1 MSRPEEDVP
10 SVPPM
15 PSLPP
20 LPRQGAAVTPARMP
34 SERATHLSALRSLSG
49 QAVRPPEPRA
59 APYQPPPA
67 PPALPPSATSRYLRP
82 QDLRRFENFQFA
94 AKMVVEGFYSGRHRS
109 PFHDRS
115 AEFSDYRPY
124 VPGDEIRSLDW
135 RAYARTDRDYVKLFR
150 KETDMRCHVLLD
162 TSRSMAFRD
171 ETALTAQ
178 TAPRVGLLDRLRG
191 RTGRPD
197 TGASVPPT
205 ALLSKFEYGAY
216 LTAGLC
222 YLMVQQG
229 DKASLALGASS
240 LNTFVPP
247 GGTITH
253 LHGMLSHLERTQ
265 PDGETALAN
274 AVKGLFALT
283 RRRGLLVVI
292 SDFLEEPDPL
302 FDALAMYTYRGW
314 QILLLHVL
322 TETELN
328 LPGSGPQHYLDAES
342 SGRLDAD
349 PDSLRAAYQS
359 ELHEWLQSLETQ
371 AKARG
376 IHYSRMT
383 TATPYDQALERYLT
397 ARQ

>member
-1 MSRPEEDVP
+1 MSRPEEEIP
-10 SVPPM
+10 SVPPLPAQ
-15 PSLPP
+15 PSV
-20 LPRQGAAVTPARMP
+20 PRQDGPATPARAP
-34 SERATHLSALRSLSG
+34 SERATHLSSLRSLAG
-49 QAVRPPEPRA
+49 HPVRPYEPEVKS
-59 APYQPPPA
+59 PPPLPV
-67 PPALPPSATSRYLRP
+67 PPALPPSAASRYLRP

-94 AKMVVEGFYSGRHRS
+94 ARMVVEGFYVGRHRS

-135 RAYARTDRDYVKLFR
+135 RAYARTDRDYIKLFR

-171 ETALTAQ
+171 EAAVLAQ
-178 TAPRVGLLDRLRG
+178 TTPRPGLLERLRG
-191 RTGRPD
+191 RSGR
-197 TGASVPPT
+197 TGAASPPPT

-216 LTAGLC
+216 LSAALC
-222 YLMVQQG
+222 YLMIQQG
-229 DKASLALGASS
+229 DKASLALGASG
-240 LNTFVPP
+240 LTTYLPP

-253 LHGMLSHLERTQ
+253 LHGMLTHLERTQ

-274 AVKGLFALT
+274 AVRGLFALT

-302 FDALAMYTYRGW
+302 FDSLAMYTHRGW

-328 LPGSGPQHYLDAES
+328 LPGAGSQRYLDAET
-342 SGRLDAD
+342 SGQLDAD
-349 PDSLRAAYQS
+349 PEALRAAYQS
-359 ELHEWLQSLETQ
+359 ELHHWLESLETQ
-371 AKARG
+371 SRARG

-397 ARQ
+397 ARR

>member
-1 MSRPEEDVP
+1 MSQPEDEVP
-10 SVPPM
+10 PVPPM
-15 PSLPP
+15 PHLPP
-20 LPRQGAAVTPARMP
+20 LPRQGGSAIPARMP
-34 SERATHLSALRSLSG
+34 SERATHLSSLRSLSG
-49 QAVRPPEPRA
+49 QAARPPRPPAA
-59 APYQPPPA
+59 APYQPPP
-67 PPALPPSATSRYLRP
+67 PPPTLPPSATSRYLRP

-124 VPGDEIRSLDW
+124 VAGDEIRSLDW

-171 ETALTAQ
+171 EAALIAQ
-178 TAPRVGLLDRLRG
+178 TTPRPSLFDRLR
-191 RTGRPD
+191 RRSARPNAD
-197 TGASVPPT
+197 APPPT

-229 DKASLALGASS
+229 DKASLALGASA

-253 LHGMLSHLERTQ
+253 LHGLLSHLERTQ
-265 PDGETALAN
+265 PDGETAIAN
-274 AVKGLFALT
+274 AVRGLFTLT

-328 LPGSGPQHYLDAES
+328 LPGNGPQHYLDAET
-342 SGRLDAD
+342 SGHLDAD

-359 ELHEWLQSLETQ
+359 ELHDWLQGLETQ

>member
-1 MSRPEEDVP
+1 M
-10 SVPPM
+10 
-15 PSLPP
+15 
-20 LPRQGAAVTPARMP
+20 PARVP
-34 SERATHLSALRSLSG
+34 SERATHLSSLKSLSG
-49 QAVRPPEPRA
+49 QPVRPSVQ
-59 APYQPPPA
+59 PYQPPPP

-94 AKMVVEGFYSGRHRS
+94 AKMVVEGFYAGRHRS

-135 RAYARTDRDYVKLFR
+135 RAYARTDRDYIKLFR

-162 TSRSMAFRD
+162 TSRSMAFCD
-171 ETALTAQ
+171 EAAIVAQ
-178 TAPRVGLLDRLRG
+178 TKRRPSLLDRLQG
-191 RTGRPD
+191 RAKRDIALPP
-197 TGASVPPT
+197 PPT

-222 YLMVQQG
+222 YLMIQQG

-240 LNTFVPP
+240 LNTFIPP

-274 AVKGLFALT
+274 AVRGLFALT
-283 RRRGLLVVI
+283 RRRGLLVVV

-322 TETELN
+322 TETELK
-328 LPGSGPQHYLDAES
+328 LPGSGPQSYLDAES
-342 SGRLDAD
+342 PGRLDAD

-359 ELHEWLQSLETQ
+359 ELQDWLDTLETQ

>member
-1 MSRPEEDVP
+1 MSRPEDEVP
-10 SVPPM
+10 PVPPM
-15 PSLPP
+15 PNLPP
-20 LPRQGAAVTPARMP
+20 LPGQRPPASPARMP
-34 SERATHLSALRSLSG
+34 SERATHLSSLRSLSG
-49 QAVRPPEPRA
+49 QAVRPYQPVAP
-59 APYQPPPA
+59 PYQPPP
-67 PPALPPSATSRYLRP
+67 PPPTLPPSAASRYLRP

-94 AKMVVEGFYSGRHRS
+94 AKMVVEGFYAGRHRS

-124 VPGDEIRSLDW
+124 VAGDDIRSLDW
-135 RAYARTDRDYVKLFR
+135 RAYARADRDYVKLFR

-171 ETALTAQ
+171 EAALVAET
-178 TAPRVGLLDRLRG
+178 TPRSGLLDRLRKKQAPVAAG
-191 RTGRPD
+191 PP
-197 TGASVPPT
+197 PPT

-222 YLMVQQG
+222 YLMIQQG
-229 DKASLALGASS
+229 DKASLALGASA

-274 AVKGLFALT
+274 AVRGLFALT

-302 FDALAMYTYRGW
+302 FDSLAMYTYRGW

-328 LPGSGPQHYLDAES
+328 LPGSGPQRYLDAES
-342 SGRLDAD
+342 HARLDAD

-359 ELHEWLQSLETQ
+359 ELHGWLQSLETQ

>member
-1 MSRPEEDVP
+1 VSQPEDDVP
-10 SVPPM
+10 PVPPM
-15 PSLPP
+15 PNLPP
-20 LPRQGAAVTPARMP
+20 RPRPEGPAMPARMP
-34 SERATHLSALRSLSG
+34 SERATHLSSLKSLSG
-49 QAVRPPEPRA
+49 QPVRTPEPPVQ
-59 APYQPPPA
+59 PYQPPP
-67 PPALPPSATSRYLRP
+67 PPPTLPPSASSRYLRP

-135 RAYARTDRDYVKLFR
+135 RAYARTDRDYIKLFR

-171 ETALTAQ
+171 EAAVVAQ
-178 TAPRVGLLDRLRG
+178 TTPRPGLLDRLR
-191 RTGRPD
+191 RRKATADAKPM
-197 TGASVPPT
+197 PPT
-205 ALLSKFEYGAY
+205 AALSKFEYGAY

-222 YLMVQQG
+222 YLMIQQG

-253 LHGMLSHLERTQ
+253 LHGMLNHLERTQ

-283 RRRGLLVVI
+283 RQRGLLVVV

-328 LPGSGPQHYLDAES
+328 LPGSGPQNYLDAETP
-342 SGRLDAD
+342 GRLDAD

-359 ELHEWLQSLETQ
+359 ELQEWLQSLETQ

-397 ARQ
+397 TRQ

>member
-1 MSRPEEDVP
+1 MNRLEEEKP
-10 SVPPM
+10 SV
-15 PSLPP
+15 
-20 LPRQGAAVTPARMP
+20 
-34 SERATHLSALRSLSG
+34 
-49 QAVRPPEPRA
+49 
-59 APYQPPPA
+59 
-67 PPALPPSATSRYLRP
+67 LPPSATSRYLRP

-135 RAYARTDRDYVKLFR
+135 RAYARTDRDYIKLFR

-171 ETALTAQ
+171 EAGLIAQ
-178 TAPRVGLLDRLRG
+178 TTPRPTLWDRFR
-191 RTGRPD
+191 RKSNTP
-197 TGASVPPT
+197 AEMVPMPPT
-205 ALLSKFEYGAY
+205 AALSKFEYSAY
-216 LTAGLC
+216 LAAGLC
-222 YLMVQQG
+222 YLMIQQG
-229 DKASLALGASS
+229 DKASLALGAAA
-240 LNTFVPP
+240 LHTYLPP

-253 LHGMLSHLERTQ
+253 LFGMLSHLERTQ
-265 PDGETALAN
+265 PEGETALAV
-274 AVKGLFALT
+274 AVRNLFALT

-302 FDALAMYTYRGW
+302 FDALAMYTHRGW

-328 LPGSGPQHYLDAES
+328 LPGNGPQNYLDAES
-342 SGRLDAD
+342 PLRLNAD
-349 PDSLRAAYQS
+349 PESLRAAYQS
-359 ELHEWLQSLETQ
+359 ELQAWLQTLETHS
-371 AKARG
+371 KACG
-376 IHYSRMT
+376 IHYARMT

>member
-1 MSRPEEDVP
+1 M
-10 SVPPM
+10 
-15 PSLPP
+15 
-20 LPRQGAAVTPARMP
+20 PARMP
-34 SERATHLSALRSLSG
+34 SERATHLSSLRSLSG
-49 QAVRPPEPRA
+49 QPVLRPEPLPVQT
-59 APYQPPPA
+59 PYLPPA

-124 VPGDEIRSLDW
+124 VAGDEIRSLDW

-171 ETALTAQ
+171 ESAGVAQ
-178 TAPRVGLLDRLRG
+178 TTPRPSLLDRLRG
-191 RTGRPD
+191 RSAPSEV
-197 TGASVPPT
+197 GAPPPT

-222 YLMVQQG
+222 YLMIQQG
-229 DKASLALGASS
+229 DKASLALGASD
-240 LNTFVPP
+240 LQTFVPP

-274 AVKGLFALT
+274 AVRGLFALT

-322 TETELN
+322 TDTELN
-328 LPGSGPQHYLDAES
+328 LPGVGPQHYLDAET

-349 PDSLRAAYQS
+349 PDALRAAYQS
-359 ELHEWLQSLETQ
+359 ELHTWLQGLETQ

-376 IHYSRMT
+376 IHYARMT

>member
-10 SVPPM
+10 PVPPM
-15 PSLPP
+15 PVL
-20 LPRQGAAVTPARMP
+20 LPRPGPPMPAHYP
-34 SERATHLSALRSLSG
+34 SERATHLSSLRSLSG
-49 QAVRPPEPRA
+49 QAVRPVHPPEQPVV
-59 APYQPPPA
+59 PPPM
-67 PPALPPSATSRYLRP
+67 PVLPPSAASRYLRP

-135 RAYARTDRDYVKLFR
+135 RAYARTDRDYIKLFR

-171 ETALTAQ
+171 ETALIAETR
-178 TAPRVGLLDRLRG
+178 PRPGLFDRLLK
-191 RTGRPD
+191 RTPPSIGTASPPPD
-197 TGASVPPT
+197 TAR
-205 ALLSKFEYGAY
+205 LSKFEYGAY

-222 YLMVQQG
+222 YLMIQQG
-229 DKASLALGASS
+229 DKASLALGASG
-240 LNTFVPP
+240 LTTFVPP

-265 PDGETALAN
+265 PEGETALAN
-274 AVKGLFALT
+274 AVRGLFALT
-283 RRRGLLVVI
+283 RRRGLLVVV
-292 SDFLEEPDPL
+292 SDFLEEPEPL

-328 LPGSGPQHYLDAES
+328 LPGSGPQHYLDAETPAT
-342 SGRLDAD
+342 LDAD
-349 PDSLRAAYQS
+349 PDSLREAYQS
-359 ELHEWLQSLETQ
+359 ELQIWLHSLETQ
-371 AKARG
+371 TKARG